1 MIEFGKRERA
11 ALLIFI
17 TQNLHRLRKGEFDFS
32 EIICIAEW
40 MLWRMDQYRENATD
54 TKEYDNE
61 KFLLRGYIALEEYV
75 FVTINYLKRKQ
86 LKQIADDWF
95 GNSEYGKYFGDS

>member
-1 MIEFGKRERA
+1 MIEFGKRESA

-17 TQNLHRLRKGEFDFS
+17 AQDLLKLRKGEFELF

-40 MLWRMDQYRENATD
+40 MLWRMDQYRENPTD
-54 TKEYDNE
+54 SSEYEHE
-61 KFLLRGYIALEEYV
+61 KYLLRGFIALEEYV
-75 FVTINYLKRKQ
+75 FVTIRNLKRKQ

-95 GNSEYGKYFGDS
+95 SNSEYGKYFGDS

>member
-17 TQNLHRLRKGEFDFS
+17 TQNLHRLRKGEIEFF

-40 MLWRMDQYRENATD
+40 MLWRMDQYSENPTD
-54 TKEYDNE
+54 SSEYEHE
-61 KFLLRGYIALEEYV
+61 KYLLRGFIALDEYV
-75 FVTINYLKRKQ
+75 FVTIRNLKSKQ
-86 LKQIADDWF
+86 LKQIAENWF
-95 GNSEYGKYFGDS
+95 INGEYGKYFGDS

>member
-17 TQNLHRLRKGEFDFS
+17 AQDLLKLRRGEFDFS

-40 MLWRMDQYRENATD
+40 MLCRMNQYRENPTD
-54 TKEYDNE
+54 SSEYEHE
-61 KFLLRGYIALEEYV
+61 KYLLRGFIALEEYV
-75 FVTINYLKRKQ
+75 FVTIRNLKRKQ
-86 LKQIADDWF
+86 LKQIAEDWF
-95 GNSEYGKYFGDS
+95 INGEYGKYFGDS